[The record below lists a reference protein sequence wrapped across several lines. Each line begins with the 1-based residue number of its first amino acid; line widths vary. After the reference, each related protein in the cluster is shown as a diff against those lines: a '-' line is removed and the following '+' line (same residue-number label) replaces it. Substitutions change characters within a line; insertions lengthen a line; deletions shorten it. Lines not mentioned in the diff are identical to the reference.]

1 VICFEEKQMRFEFL
15 NFGPI
20 KRASLELKPFT
31 LVAGLNQSGKS
42 YILRTLYSILEPVYR
57 FGDSQAFDG
66 RWHFGGRSLKDIEKK
81 LRWVFQVG
89 ELGNLVN
96 RFTQTPEAKIKIFS
110 KDKVTITIKKES
122 KKNLIYDC
130 EEIIPDIQIEKVNFI
145 ASPVVLDLVKG
156 MATYREFYTTNY
168 GVPDIY
174 WDVVRD
180 LRNIGRADSPQLEK
194 VWKNI
199 QKTIGGHFE
208 YTEKE
213 GFVFVKKRKRFGMT
227 IVATGVKLLGM
238 IQLLIER
245 DCLRKHTM
253 LLLEEPEVH
262 LHPGL
267 RFKLL
272 EILKELIENEVYVI
286 ISTHSPEIVA
296 YIEYLINTDKLD
308 INKCSFL
315 FLETD
320 ESGLVS
326 SGESTND
333 VKVLHKIMMSLTE
346 DLFELSVKEFEEL
359 QW

>member
-1 VICFEEKQMRFEFL
+1 MRFEFL

-31 LVAGLNQSGKS
+31 LVTGLNQSGKS

-110 KDKVTITIKKES
+110 KDEVTITIKKES

-194 VWKNI
+194 IWKNI

-213 GFVFVKKRKRFGMT
+213 GFVFVKKRKRFGT
-227 IVATGVKLLGM
+227 
-238 IQLLIER
+238 
-245 DCLRKHTM
+245 
-253 LLLEEPEVH
+253 
-262 LHPGL
+262 
-267 RFKLL
+267 
-272 EILKELIENEVYVI
+272 
-286 ISTHSPEIVA
+286 
-296 YIEYLINTDKLD
+296 
-308 INKCSFL
+308 
-315 FLETD
+315 
-320 ESGLVS
+320 
-326 SGESTND
+326 
-333 VKVLHKIMMSLTE
+333 
-346 DLFELSVKEFEEL
+346 
-359 QW
+359 